1 MATGAIAKE
10 SAEAEIPSPS
20 ESPEKHKYIIAAT
33 IFLGVFMFV
42 LDGSVVSIALPTIT
56 RTFSIDVDQS
66 EWVITA
72 YLLTLTSL
80 FLIFGKASERTGKK
94 MMFLSGFVLFI
105 LGSFLCG
112 LSTSLNALVFF
123 RVIQAI
129 GAAMA
134 FSISFAIIF
143 LVFPE
148 DERGRAMGYIGS
160 TVAIAGI
167 AGPVLGGFIVSSL
180 GWEYIFFLNIPPEML
195 LLILAWKFLTS
206 DKADTDPL
214 YAASSKEK
222 ASKKA
227 QKKMDFL
234 GAAALIICTTS
245 LMVLVNHLPT
255 TRDDPTFT
263 ASCALIFLTSLAIL
277 IRSESRQE
285 NPILNLSIFN
295 NRLFVLPCLT
305 MLIYFIAEYILVVLG
320 PFYFEG
326 VMGFT
331 PAKVGTILLI
341 IPTITILG
349 APFFGWM
356 YDKHYW
362 RYYAATGMA
371 VMAAALLIISFAF
384 RIKDIDLIRLSFVP
398 LGIGYAIFQSPNTT
412 EIMIA
417 LPEEM
422 IGTSSSFTGAVRN
435 LGMGLGVSIGSLLV
449 SIQLDM
455 AGYSGSII
463 GASPELLSTAIS
475 NGLMIAG
482 LLCILGT
489 VISARGSR
497 IAKGACSKDLPKA
510 H

>member
-1 MATGAIAKE
+1 MATRAIAKDGIK
-10 SAEAEIPSPS
+10 AKNPSPCK
-20 ESPEKHKYIIAAT
+20 SPEMHKYIIAAT
-33 IFLGVFMFV
+33 VFIGVFMFV

-80 FLIFGKASERTGKK
+80 FLIFGKASECTGKK

-112 LSTSLNALVFF
+112 LSTSLNTLVFF
-123 RVIQAI
+123 RVVQAI

-148 DERGRAMGYIGS
+148 EERGRAMGYIGS

-180 GWEYIFFLNIPPEML
+180 GWEYIFFLNVPPGLL
-195 LLILAWKFLTS
+195 LLILTWKFLPS

-214 YAASSKEK
+214 DASSSKEK

-234 GAAALIICTTS
+234 GAAALIICTTA

-263 ASCALIFLTSLAIL
+263 VSCTLIFLASLAVL
-277 IRSESRQE
+277 IRTESRQE
-285 NPILNLSIFN
+285 DPILNLSIFN
-295 NRLFVLPCLT
+295 NRLFVLPCMT
-305 MLIYFIAEYILVVLG
+305 MLIYFTAEYILVVLG

-331 PAKVGTILLI
+331 PAQVGTILLI
-341 IPTITILG
+341 IPAITILG

-371 VMAAALLIISFAF
+371 VMAASLLLISFAF
-384 RIKDIDLIRLSFVP
+384 RTKDLDLVLLYFIP

-422 IGTSSSFTGAVRN
+422 IGISSSFTGAVRN
-435 LGMGLGVSIGSLLV
+435 LGMGLGVSFGSLLV

-455 AGYSGSII
+455 AGYSGSIT
-463 GASPELLSTAIS
+463 GASPELLSISIS
-475 NGLMIAG
+475 NGILIAG
-482 LLCILGT
+482 LLCILGML
-489 VISARGSR
+489 ISARRCR
-497 IAKGACSKDLPKA
+497 IAKGACSKDHPNA